1 MIEVFVSSKQL
12 EAEDIYVFRLERSN
26 GEALPSFSAGAHIDM
41 HLPNGII
48 RQYSL
53 CNHSD
58 ETHCYEIG
66 VLKDPASRGGSL
78 AMHQLINEGD
88 RLLISEPRNHFPL
101 VHGAQRSLLFAGGIG
116 VTPIL
121 CMAERLSHSS
131 ADFEMHYCTRSEN
144 RTAFVERIQS
154 SSFKNK
160 VHFHFDDGAA
170 VQKLEAE
177 KLLANPVPG
186 THIYVCGP
194 GGFMEHIL
202 STAKAKGWPQD
213 QVHREYFAAAPID
226 HSADD
231 SFEIK
236 LSSTGQVFE
245 VPADKSVIDVLE
257 DNDIDVQFSCETGVC
272 GTCVTR
278 ILEGEPDHR
287 DSFFTEAEREKND
300 KFTPCCSRAKTRQ
313 LVLDI

>member
-1 MIEVFVSSKQL
+1 MIEVVVSSKQL
-12 EAEDIYVFRLERSN
+12 AAEDIYVFQLEHPE
-26 GEALPSFSAGAHIDM
+26 GAALPSFSAGAHIDVN
-41 HLPNGII
+41 LPNGIT

-58 ETHCYEIG
+58 EKHCYEIG

-78 AMHQLINEGD
+78 AMHQLVNEGD
-88 RLLISEPRNHFPL
+88 RLHISEPRNHFPL
-101 VHGAQRSLLFAGGIG
+101 VHEAKKSLLFAGGIG

-121 CMAERLSHSS
+121 CMAERLAHSG
-131 ADFEMHYCTRSEN
+131 ADFEMHYCSRSKD
-144 RTAFVERIQS
+144 RAAFINRIQAS
-154 SSFKNK
+154 LFNQS
-160 VHFHFDDGAA
+160 VQLHFDDGDAA
-170 VQKLEAE
+170 QKLNA
-177 KLLANPVPG
+177 KALLANPLPG

-194 GGFMEHIL
+194 SGFMEHIL
-202 STAKAKGWPQD
+202 STAKANNWPQD

-226 HSADD
+226 HGVDD

-236 LSSTGQVFE
+236 LSSTGQIFE
-245 VPADKSVIDVLE
+245 IPADKSVLDVLE
-257 DNDIDVQFSCETGVC
+257 DNDIDVQFSCESGVC

-278 ILEGEPDHR
+278 VLEGEPDHR

-300 KFTPCCSRAKTRQ
+300 KFTPCCSRAKTPL